1 MEIQELWN
9 NMQGEFSKINLR
21 LEKLE
26 ETTAKIPE
34 IEKQVSKIP
43 KIESR
48 LETLEVELKKT
59 NEKLDQTINVNIA
72 KLLNEQTE
80 MRKEF
85 NEKLD
90 KAILQNNVEH
100 KRFAYQIAE
109 LEEKVGIVRVG

>member
-1 MEIQELWN
+1 MEIKELWD

-21 LEKLE
+21 LGKLE

-34 IEKQVSKIP
+34 IEKQVS